1 MVVILLSFLL
11 WVAVCGSMNAEQCNF
26 SNSTSLL
33 IPISVLNFV
42 TWLLLLV
49 STMSLRQ
56 ILKKRFGDTYTF
68 AQRKLVIYLSV
79 FSLSFLLR
87 GIFDAVQKTKTINT
101 NTVWSA
107 VEVFVIYFFCEWLPI
122 FVIYLHHHEDFKNEI
137 KQLQAQ
143 RTPFVENVQSNTAH
157 ISLLNSSQGSNQRIP
172 SVSASSNN
180 EGRWSS
186 KSQSTDQR
194 DSFN

>member
-1 MVVILLSFLL
+1 
-11 WVAVCGSMNAEQCNF
+11 
-26 SNSTSLL
+26 
-33 IPISVLNFV
+33 
-42 TWLLLLV
+42 
-49 STMSLRQ
+49 MSLRQ

-137 KQLQAQ
+137 KQLQ
-143 RTPFVENVQSNTAH
+143 T
-157 ISLLNSSQGSNQRIP
+157 
-172 SVSASSNN
+172 
-180 EGRWSS
+180 
-186 KSQSTDQR
+186 
-194 DSFN
+194 